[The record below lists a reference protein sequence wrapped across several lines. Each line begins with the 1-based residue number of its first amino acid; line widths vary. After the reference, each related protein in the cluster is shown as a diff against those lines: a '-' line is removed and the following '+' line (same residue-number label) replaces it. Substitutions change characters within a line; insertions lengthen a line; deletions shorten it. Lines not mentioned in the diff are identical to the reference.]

1 MILAGDVGGTKT
13 NLGLFRYT
21 GGKLVSV
28 REESFPSR
36 EFASFDGMVLEFL
49 SRGRQKVDRAAVGVA
64 GPVVDGRSQ
73 VVNLRWPVDA
83 KRLARCLGL
92 SQADLLNDVEANA
105 WGIPELPARKMLN
118 LTPGLRSRGGNAVLI
133 SAGTGLGMAIL
144 FRDGERFRPTASEGG
159 HQEFGP
165 RDDLEIDLLRYL
177 RKRHGRVSIERIVA
191 GPAFSAIYQFLID
204 HGWGKESP
212 LMAERLAGAADPNG
226 VISRA
231 GLADEDAVARM
242 TLEMFVSLYGSAAGD
257 LALVA
262 KATGG
267 VYVGGGIA
275 PKILPK
281 LRSGEFL
288 SSFRNKGRLSPL
300 LEKIPVRVILE
311 PRTAL
316 IGAAAAAAHKPAPAK
331 RRAAK
336 PKARRAKKR

>member
-1 MILAGDVGGTKT
+1 
-13 NLGLFRYT
+13 
-21 GGKLVSV
+21 
-28 REESFPSR
+28 
-36 EFASFDGMVLEFL
+36 
-49 SRGRQKVDRAAVGVA
+49 
-64 GPVVDGRSQ
+64 
-73 VVNLRWPVDA
+73 
-83 KRLARCLGL
+83 
-92 SQADLLNDVEANA
+92 
-105 WGIPELPARKMLN
+105 
-118 LTPGLRSRGGNAVLI
+118 
-133 SAGTGLGMAIL
+133 MAIL
-144 FRDGERFRPTASEGG
+144 FWDGERFRPSASEGG

-165 RDDLEIDLLRYL
+165 RDDLEIELLRYM
-177 RKRHGRVSIERIVA
+177 RKRHGRVSIERVVA
-191 GPAFSAIYQFLID
+191 GPGFSAIYQFLID

-226 VISRA
+226 VISQA

-288 SSFRNKGRLSPL
+288 GSFRNKGRLSPL

-316 IGAAAAAAHKPAPAK
+316 IGAAAAAAHRPAPAQRRVAKHKAGRAQK
-331 RRAAK
+331 R
-336 PKARRAKKR
+336 